1 MRHLMSVN
9 AKVKLPARIMNA
21 QVTMNVAARRDAEKT
36 IENVL
41 KKGLAKPGARTN
53 ICIEIKTNGSTKCTG
68 SSTDKTIDM
77 LIKHC
82 KNEK

>member
-1 MRHLMSVN
+1 MSVN

-21 QVTMNVAARRDAEKT
+21 QLPMNVATRRDAEKA
-36 IENVL
+36 IENAL
-41 KKGLAKPGARTN
+41 KKGLAKPRARTN
-53 ICIEIKTNGSTKCTG
+53 ICIENKADGSTKCTG